1 MEILFSAVVF
11 IFVIGIMVLV
21 HEWGHFIAAKK
32 IGVKVEAFSVGMGPV
47 IFKWTRGETEYR
59 ISALPVGGYVKM
71 LSENP
76 DEGVTGD
83 PGEYQ
88 SRKRWERF
96 IILFMGPA
104 LNILLAFLIWT
115 GIIIMGEQKEEWL
128 TRPAQVEYV
137 TPGGPGDKAGI
148 LPGDT
153 ITAINGQEMPDWE
166 TMMYYVATNPRDEMT
181 LLIKRGDT
189 SFTARTTPFEDPQ
202 NGIGSLGVTPG
213 YPSEIAGVAQGLPAF
228 EAGLQDGDRVL
239 AINGSPSNSYY
250 DLFNEISRNTKLAYT
265 LRSLS
270 PLSPE
275 ILFSESLLSN
285 THSVDLEI
293 KRGEEIFNVNV
304 APVMDPATKSIRIG
318 ITRPQMNLVTVNVG
332 ILDAFGKA
340 GVRCVDMTVRLYDVL
355 AKMLSAK
362 LSSKAISG
370 PLEIAS
376 ISGQAAS
383 QGIVPLLNLIAF
395 ISLNLGIVNLL
406 PLPVLD
412 GGQITILALEGI
424 LRKDLNQKVKEWIMK
439 VGVAMLLLLMVLV
452 LSQDVMKL
460 IAKMG

>member
-1 MEILFSAVVF
+1 MEILFSAIVF

-32 IGVKVEAFSVGMGPV
+32 IGVKVEAFSIGMGPV
-47 IFKWTRGETEYR
+47 IFKWTKGETEYR

-83 PGEYQ
+83 PKEYQ

-104 LNILLAFLIWT
+104 LNIVLAFLIWT

-128 TRPAQVEYV
+128 TKPATVEYV
-137 TPGGPGDKAGI
+137 SPGGPGDKAG
-148 LPGDT
+148 LEPGDT
-153 ITAINGQEMPDWE
+153 ITAINGTKMKDWE
-166 TMMYYVATNPRDEMT
+166 TMMYFVATNPRNELT
-181 LLIKRGDT
+181 LTYSRDGQQ
-189 SFTARTTPFEDPQ
+189 FTAKATPFEDPQ
-202 NGIGSLGVTPG
+202 NGIGTLGVTPG
-213 YPSEIAGVAQGLPAF
+213 YPSVIAGVAKGLPAD
-228 EAGLQDGDRVL
+228 EAGLQDGDKVL
-239 AINGSPSNSYY
+239 SINGVPSNTYY
-250 DLFNEISRNTKLAYT
+250 DLFDEISRNTKLAYA

-270 PLSPE
+270 PLAPQ
-275 ILFSESLLSN
+275 INFSDKMLSSF
-285 THSVDLEI
+285 HAVDLEV
-293 KRGEEIFNVNV
+293 KRGEEIFHVNV
-304 APVMDPATKSIRIG
+304 SPVLDKATGSIRIG
-318 ITRPQMNLVTVNVG
+318 ITRPPMDMITVHVG
-332 ILDAFGKA
+332 ILDAFGMAA
-340 GVRCVDMTVRLYDVL
+340 GRCVDMTVRLYDVL
-355 AKMLSAK
+355 AKMLTAK

-412 GGQITILALEGI
+412 GGQITVLAIEGLI
-424 LRKDLNQKVKEWIMK
+424 RRDLNQKIKEWIMR
-439 VGVAMLLLLMVLV
+439 VGVAMLLLLMLLV
-452 LSQDVMKL
+452 ISQDVMKL
-460 IAKMG
+460 IVRMG